1 MCFFFLFSTTLFSA
15 DSDPSTS
22 LCLFLQLYIENMVM
36 DGWMHA
42 CSYREGGGRGGG
54 KREERG
60 EMNSI
65 KKHHHG
71 LTFLQHHE

>member
-15 DSDPSTS
+15 DSDPSTPF
-22 LCLFLQLYIENMVM
+22 CRFLQLYIENMVICIN
-36 DGWMHA
+36 GCMHVLT
-42 CSYREGGGRGGG
+42 GRGGGG

-71 LTFLQHHE
+71 LTFLQHPHE